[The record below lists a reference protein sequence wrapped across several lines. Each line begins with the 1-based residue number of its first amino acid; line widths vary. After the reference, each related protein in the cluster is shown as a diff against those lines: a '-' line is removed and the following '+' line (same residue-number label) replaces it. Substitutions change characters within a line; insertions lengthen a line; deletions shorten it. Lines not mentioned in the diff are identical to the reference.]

1 MNEME
6 KKKIKDVIIRSVKT
20 FCQTACAM
28 ITVGSPMA
36 AIDWGNVASVSLVA
50 AIVSILT
57 NIGGVE
63 K

>member
-1 MNEME
+1 MSESE
-6 KKKIKDVIIRSVKT
+6 KRKVKDIAVRAIKT

-28 ITVGSPMA
+28 ITVGSPLNVV
-36 AIDWGNVASVSLVA
+36 DWGNVLSVSLVS
-50 AIVSILT
+50 AIVSILS

>member
-1 MNEME
+1 MNESE
-6 KKKIKDVIIRSVKT
+6 KKKVKDIVVRAIKT

>member
-1 MNEME
+1 MNESE
-6 KKKIKDVIIRSVKT
+6 KKKVKDIALRTIKT

-28 ITVGSPMA
+28 ITVGSTLNA
-36 AIDWGNVASVSLVA
+36 VDWGNVLSVSLVS
-50 AIVSILT
+50 AIVCILT